1 MAPGIFQRVIES
13 LLQGIEGV
21 IAYLD
26 DILITGNS
34 EEAHLKALEEVLS
47 HLEQAGLRVKQSK
60 CTFMRPSV
68 TYLGHNIDAEGLHT
82 LADRVTALVD
92 APAPTSVGKLKS
104 YLGMLSYYS
113 KFLPNLSSTLHP
125 LYRLLKKDAVW
136 QWGAEQAKAFK
147 ASKELLTSSNFLTH
161 FDSSLDI
168 ILACDASNYRLGAV
182 LSHRFADGSER
193 PIAYASRTLNPAE
206 RNYSQLEKEGLLCIF
221 GMKRFHD
228 YLFGRHF
235 ELITDH
241 KPLLGLLKE
250 DRATSAQASPRI
262 KRWSLFLSSYEYS
275 LVFWST
281 TAHSNAD
288 ALSRLPLPQEPG
300 MGIQEPELVLLAE
313 HLASSPVTAD
323 DIREWTRKDKTLSRV
338 LQYIQQGW
346 PNEGGKDLE
355 PYSSRQ
361 LELSTLEGCILWGS
375 RVVVPPQGREA
386 VLRELH
392 EGHPGMTRMKALSWM
407 YVWWPGIN
415 FDIEKSVRLC
425 NQCQEVQSTPP
436 VAPLS
441 PWSWPSRPWTR
452 LHLDFAGPLE
462 GRYTFVLIDAHSK
475 WVEASCTSST
485 SSAAVIGVLQGLF
498 ARFGLPETVVTDNG
512 TGFVSQEF
520 EGFLRKNGISH
531 VTSAPYHPASNGLAE
546 RAVQI
551 VKKGLKKET
560 TGSMDT
566 RLARVLFSYRITPQ
580 STTGLS
586 PSELLLGR
594 RPRTRLDLLR
604 PNTAERVERK
614 QEAQKNRHDRKSRIR
629 TF

>member
-1 MAPGIFQRVIES
+1 M
-13 LLQGIEGV
+13 
-21 IAYLD
+21 
-26 DILITGNS
+26 
-34 EEAHLKALEEVLS
+34 
-47 HLEQAGLRVKQSK
+47 
-60 CTFMRPSV
+60 
-68 TYLGHNIDAEGLHT
+68 
-82 LADRVTALVD
+82 
-92 APAPTSVGKLKS
+92 
-104 YLGMLSYYS
+104 
-113 KFLPNLSSTLHP
+113 
-125 LYRLLKKDAVW
+125 
-136 QWGAEQAKAFK
+136 
-147 ASKELLTSSNFLTH
+147 
-161 FDSSLDI
+161 
-168 ILACDASNYRLGAV
+168 
-182 LSHRFADGSER
+182 
-193 PIAYASRTLNPAE
+193 
-206 RNYSQLEKEGLLCIF
+206 
-221 GMKRFHD
+221 
-228 YLFGRHF
+228 
-235 ELITDH
+235 
-241 KPLLGLLKE
+241 
-250 DRATSAQASPRI
+250 
-262 KRWSLFLSSYEYS
+262 
-275 LVFWST
+275 
-281 TAHSNAD
+281 
-288 ALSRLPLPQEPG
+288 
-300 MGIQEPELVLLAE
+300 
-313 HLASSPVTAD
+313 
-323 DIREWTRKDKTLSRV
+323 TRMKTLSR
-338 LQYIQQGW
+338 
-346 PNEGGKDLE
+346 
-355 PYSSRQ
+355 
-361 LELSTLEGCILWGS
+361 
-375 RVVVPPQGREA
+375 
-386 VLRELH
+386 
-392 EGHPGMTRMKALSWM
+392 M

-520 EGFLRKNGISH
+520 EGFLRKNGISY

-586 PSELLLGR
+586 PSELLLRR